1 MACSEP
7 CMSNSFQEFLS
18 AQIVHEQ
25 VQQKSL
31 NSTSLAS
38 QALREQLQQKSL
50 DSTTCTSQTVHEQFE
65 DSSNHETNK
74 QSEEQGPS
82 AEKRKRVKT
91 LMPSV
96 HGRKERKLIVVNEN
110 NQPIGPTDDVVAE
123 LGSFL
128 GTLARNAAFCP
139 LNVFNW
145 RKLQTK
151 EDMWKY
157 IKGKYGIPDASKK
170 WVFESI
176 QNAWRKYKNQL
187 FSDHYKPYEND
198 ELRMEKRSVDVPESQ
213 FRDLLN
219 YWNSDA
225 YNKSSQTNTENHKK
239 LKYPHTAGKRSFA
252 RICKEKKKETS
263 EPLSSKDIFVATRK
277 RKPDR
282 VYKASYADTLNK
294 IAEMERIQP
303 TQESEDGTQSVDA
316 FASVM
321 APEHPGRLMLYGCG
335 VTKTSLKRK
344 VGDLGPS
351 TDEVMQQKL
360 EEMEERMQQRLQE
373 KFNAQKDA
381 VELQVAVSMLVR
393 LEKLPLLNKLLCN

>member
-1 MACSEP
+1 METEKDIVP
-7 CMSNSFQEFLS
+7 CALS
-18 AQIVHEQ
+18 P
-25 VQQKSL
+25 K
-31 NSTSLAS
+31 
-38 QALREQLQQKSL
+38 QKSL
-50 DSTTCTSQTVHEQFE
+50 DSTTRTSQTVREQFE
-65 DSSNHETNK
+65 DSSNHEINE

-82 AEKRKRVKT
+82 AEKRKRGKT

-96 HGRKERKLIVVNEN
+96 HGRKEHKLIVVNEN

-139 LNVFNW
+139 LN
-145 RKLQTK
+145 
-151 EDMWKY
+151 
-157 IKGKYGIPDASKK
+157 GKYDIPDASKK
-170 WVFESI
+170 WIFESI

-187 FSDHYKPYEND
+187 FNDHYKAYEND
-198 ELRMEKRSVDVPESQ
+198 ELRMEKRPVDVPESQ

-225 YNKSSQTNTENHKK
+225 YKKMSQTNTENRKK

-252 RICKEKKKETS
+252 RICEEKNKETS

-277 RKPDR
+277 RKSDR
-282 VYKASYADTLNK
+282 VYKASCADTLNK

-303 TQESEDGTQSVDA
+303 TQESEDGSQSVDA

-321 APEHPGRLMLYGCG
+321 GPEHPGRLRLYGRG

-351 TDEVMQQKL
+351 TDEVMQQKM
-360 EEMEERMQQRLQE
+360 EEMEERMQQRL
-373 KFNAQKDA
+373 
-381 VELQVAVSMLVR
+381 
-393 LEKLPLLNKLLCN
+393 